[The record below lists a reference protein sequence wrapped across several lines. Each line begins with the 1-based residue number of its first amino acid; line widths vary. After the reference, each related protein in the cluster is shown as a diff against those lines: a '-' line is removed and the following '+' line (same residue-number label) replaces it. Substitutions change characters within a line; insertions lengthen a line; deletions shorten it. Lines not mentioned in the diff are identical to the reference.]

1 MAVRQATLETTWK
14 RPFFTI
20 WSVQALSW
28 FGSALVHFALIWWL
42 TETSGSATVLATAAL
57 VGLLPSVVLGPF
69 VGACV
74 DRWNRRMVMIVSD
87 SVVAL
92 ATLVLAIIYGAGL
105 IQFWHVYL
113 LLFVRSTVG
122 SFHWYSM
129 QASTSLMVPE
139 TQLSRVAGLNQ
150 TLRGLTDILMPPL
163 GAVLL
168 AFVPMFGILAI
179 DVVTALIGVTPL
191 LFIAIPQPARN
202 GHATE
207 QRASTILHDMWE
219 GVRYVRGWLAL
230 LIVMGMAMVI
240 NFVLNPAFSLLPIF
254 VTKHLG
260 GQAMQLASI
269 NSALG
274 IGTVLG
280 GLTLSAW
287 GGFKRQMY
295 TAMLGLAG
303 MGVGSL
309 LIGLTPA
316 NWLAMALVGGFV
328 MGFMNPICNGPLFAV
343 IQATVEPEMQGR
355 VFSLMQSAASA
366 ISPLS
371 LLIAGPVA
379 DRLGVGVWY
388 VVGGAICVMVAVIA
402 LFVPVLMHMQEGRQ
416 YGAMPAASS
425 PAPIT
430 AE

>member
-1 MAVRQATLETTWK
+1 MQHVEIGNSWK

-20 WSVQALSW
+20 WGVQALSW
-28 FGSALVHFALIWWL
+28 FGSALVQFALIWWL

-74 DRWNRRMVMIVSD
+74 DRWNRRTVMIVSD
-87 SVVAL
+87 SIVAL
-92 ATLVLAIIYGAGL
+92 ATLVLAVLYGAGN
-105 IQFWHVYL
+105 IAFWHVYV
-113 LLFVRSTVG
+113 LLFVRATAG

-139 TQLSRVAGLNQ
+139 AQLGRVAGLNQ

-168 AFVPMFGILAI
+168 AVLPMQGILAI

-191 LFIAIPQPARN
+191 LFIAVPQPARS
-202 GHATE
+202 AQAAE
-207 QRASTILHDMWE
+207 PRASTILHDMWE
-219 GVRYVRGWLAL
+219 GVRYVRGWTAL
-230 LIVMGMAMVI
+230 MIVMGMAMLI
-240 NFVLNPAFSLLPIF
+240 NLVLNPAFSLMPIF

-260 GQAMQLASI
+260 GQAMQLAWV

-280 GLTLSAW
+280 GLTLSGW

-303 MGVGSL
+303 MGVGGL
-309 LIGLTPA
+309 IIGLTPA
-316 NWLAMALVGGFV
+316 NWLAMALLGAFV

-343 IQATVEPEMQGR
+343 IQGTVEPEMQGR
-355 VFSLMQSAASA
+355 VFALMISASGA
-366 ISPLS
+366 ISPLG
-371 LLIAGPVA
+371 LAIAGPVA
-379 DRLGVGVWY
+379 DHLGVGVWY
-388 VVGGAICVMVAVIA
+388 VAGGAICVLMAATA
-402 LFVPVLMHMQEGRQ
+402 LFVPVLMRMEEGRN
-416 YGAMPAASS
+416 GSLSTSTSVLSVAA
-425 PAPIT
+425 
-430 AE
+430 E